1 MCFEER
7 ELKPHAESVPP
18 EELKNGETYVAV
30 LFLDDDGLVPA
41 LEPLVS
47 PGEILTLEIKG
58 SSTFRIIRRIFFP
71 MAAVTRQWRVL
82 QVYWRVRLVRSVRR
96 GI

>member
-1 MCFEER
+1 MRFEER
-7 ELKPHAESVPP
+7 ELKPYAEPVPP
-18 EELKNGETYVAV
+18 EELKNGETYFAV